1 MKLLFL
7 VSDSLSMFPFCWVG
21 MKLEVIARE
30 ERMGRGA
37 ICPTLSEIRQRMIW
51 PNGREKEYRELS
63 GIPRTL
69 DLL

>member
-1 MKLLFL
+1 
-7 VSDSLSMFPFCWVG
+7 MFPFSG
-21 MKLEVIARE
+21 LRLEVIARE
-30 ERMGRGA
+30 EKMGRGG

-51 PNGREKEYRELS
+51 PNGKEKEYGELS